1 MTTETVKKPADAGV
15 MYVIDMTATPN
26 SGPREHDMMVDG
38 VVRSIKFVPGKPYK
52 MPREVAVKFLRIST
66 AFKLTDADGNV
77 LAWRGVPK
85 QPDELQAGEKLR
97 LAPDET
103 VANYND
109 LHDEALWLRAVS
121 LPGGE
126 KVTKDGSREDV
137 IAFIIGAIAE
147 RKKLNSVNEANPDE
161 WTPPADSEE
170 DAA

>member
-77 LAWRGVPK
+77 LAWPGARRDGR
-85 QPDELQAGEKLR
+85 QLQRSAR
-97 LAPDET
+97 
-103 VANYND
+103 
-109 LHDEALWLRAVS
+109 
-121 LPGGE
+121 
-126 KVTKDGSREDV
+126 
-137 IAFIIGAIAE
+137 
-147 RKKLNSVNEANPDE
+147 
-161 WTPPADSEE
+161 
-170 DAA
+170 